1 MSTHSYYIPPE
12 VRYFIVSEASA
23 GTKYQFIIELV
34 QSKFGRNVSKSAI
47 SSIVSKY
54 DEYGKVEDL
63 PRSGRPSKLSEME
76 EEKLI
81 EAVEQDR
88 KLTANNIA
96 KNPKLNPPGLSS
108 RTITRKLNNRSLFD
122 ATSVPQSIEDKN
134 KADRL
139 RLALSQTKDINWDYV
154 IFSDESDL
162 FPDRP
167 GKIHYRKYPGEI
179 VDLDGGPD
187 YRWDPRKVKVWGAIS
202 KIGVG
207 TLIRYE
213 GTLRGS
219 DYSDLL
225 NRTLLKDF
233 QFKQYIKKNFVLI
246 FIC

>member
-1 MSTHSYYIPPE
+1 MYD
-12 VRYFIVSEASA
+12 
-23 GTKYQFIIELV
+23 
-34 QSKFGRNVSKSAI
+34 
-47 SSIVSKY
+47 
-54 DEYGKVEDL
+54 DEYGKVEGL
-63 PRSGRPSKLSEME
+63 PRSGRSSKLSEME

-88 KLTANNIA
+88 KLTANSIA
-96 KNPKLNPPGLSS
+96 KNPKLNPQDLSS
-108 RTITRKLNNRSLFD
+108 RTITRKLNNRGLFD

-134 KADRL
+134 KSDRL

-202 KIGVG
+202 KIGFG

-213 GTLRGS
+213 GTLRGR

-225 NRTLLKDF
+225 NRTLLKYSPLLRGTRTRSGKYSF
-233 QFKQYIKKNFVLI
+233 QHDNTLPHVS
-246 FIC
+246 

>member
-1 MSTHSYYIPPE
+1 MQQ
-12 VRYFIVSEASA
+12 VF
-23 GTKYQFIIELV
+23 
-34 QSKFGRNVSKSAI
+34 
-47 SSIVSKY
+47 
-54 DEYGKVEDL
+54 
-63 PRSGRPSKLSEME
+63 
-76 EEKLI
+76 
-81 EAVEQDR
+81 
-88 KLTANNIA
+88 
-96 KNPKLNPPGLSS
+96 
-108 RTITRKLNNRSLFD
+108 
-122 ATSVPQSIEDKN
+122 PQLIEDKN
-134 KADRL
+134 KSDRL

-179 VDLDGGPD
+179 VDLDDGPD

-233 QFKQYIKKNFVLI
+233 PLLRGTRTRSGKYSFQHDNAFPHVSKEAKNFLENNHIKVIDWPSQSPDLNPI
-246 FIC
+246 ENVWGIIKDELYKFNNELHTADETWEKIKDIWFYDVNSLLPKL